1 MGETGKP
8 LSKLLLV
15 AEKQLVVEILS
26 AAADLH
32 MCCNAGQQTYCC
44 TWMTYYFGLVAEV
57 VLPAFESV

>member
-26 AAADLH
+26 VAADLRK
-32 MCCNAGQQTYCC
+32 CCNADQQTHCC
-44 TWMTYYFGLVAEV
+44 TWMSYYFGFVAEV
-57 VLPAFESV
+57 VLPAFEFV